1 MLKILL
7 LTDYSQESERRFL
20 NGFVKYADTQG
31 GCIFHPMSHLIDQT
45 KDNSMEIIRMA
56 KKFKVDAILGLWHN
70 INVEEAKKLNIP
82 IFLRTYTKVYEDF
95 PMLTGHYKDFGAYAA
110 NFFINQNF
118 SNYAFIGMKDILW
131 SVSRFEGYSEQIAA
145 SKKVNT
151 HRYDVENFKNEI
163 DSISKWLRSLPK
175 PAALLA
181 CNDFMARQV
190 TEICQMESI
199 RIPEDISLLGV
210 DNDEFVCNI
219 SSPTISSIK
228 LNFEKHGYELSSTL
242 FKMVKEK
249 KVWPARI
256 AVEAIGVVERMS
268 TKRKVISD
276 PYIRE
281 IVDFITRNYTQ
292 EIDISK
298 LTSFIPLSR
307 RAIEMKFKKE
317 MHPYTITSY
326 IMKLRLD
333 HFCNLLETTELPVRT
348 AADKSGFID
357 SSNFSTIFRKYKGMT
372 PSEYR
377 KMLKV

>member
-1 MLKILL
+1 
-7 LTDYSQESERRFL
+7 
-20 NGFVKYADTQG
+20 
-31 GCIFHPMSHLIDQT
+31 
-45 KDNSMEIIRMA
+45 MEIIRMA

-228 LNFEKHGYELSSTL
+228 LNFEKHGYELSGTL